1 MPHYAPRRTRLCS
14 GCGINRRHQ
23 RGRYL
28 GIAGLTVRL
37 AIIRQR
43 YTPYGG
49 AERFVESALE
59 ALLERGVAISLYTRQ
74 WPNTRL
80 QLIEP
85 VLCNRSISAV
95 CGATGASPA
104 RCAVPSQ
111 KGAGVGAVARAP
123 ALLRH
128 LSRGRRSA
136 SGLARRASA
145 PRIGIQALADRV
157 ELLPSISAR
166 RRAPAVRK
174 SLAARGHLQFKDG
187 PRRDSRALRLEPR
200 ETAGDL

>member
-1 MPHYAPRRTRLCS
+1 MLPTRPVAWHCGSDRAPSDHPPTLYALRWRRAFCRECIGSATRARRRYFALYAAVAQHPPPTHRTGAVQPVLYRPPVARLELC
-14 GCGINRRHQ
+14 
-23 RGRYL
+23 
-28 GIAGLTVRL
+28 
-37 AIIRQR
+37 
-43 YTPYGG
+43 P
-49 AERFVESALE
+49 
-59 ALLERGVAISLYTRQ
+59 RGV
-74 WPNTRL
+74 
-80 QLIEP
+80 
-85 VLCNRSISAV
+85 
-95 CGATGASPA
+95 
-104 RCAVPSQ
+104 RCRRQ
-111 KGAGVGAVARAP
+111 KGSGVGAVARAA

-136 SGLARRASA
+136 PGLARRAGA

-166 RRAPAVRK
+166 CRAAAVRE